1 MHMRVSEGIPR
12 GRKIFLYHPE
22 LFKEHDEVIIYTRE
36 EFKRNYLAMK
46 EFIDY
51 SMKLYYHFD
60 QDTDSQLLGYWLQI
74 MERIHMIQLNMDS
87 FFENKPAQ
95 SYLDRYIENQIV
107 ESEDILIDT
116 ASKVAAESLG
126 VNWL

>member
-1 MHMRVSEGIPR
+1 
-12 GRKIFLYHPE
+12 
-22 LFKEHDEVIIYTRE
+22 
-36 EFKRNYLAMK
+36 
-46 EFIDY
+46 
-51 SMKLYYHFD
+51 
-60 QDTDSQLLGYWLQI
+60 
-74 MERIHMIQLNMDS
+74 MIQLNMDS